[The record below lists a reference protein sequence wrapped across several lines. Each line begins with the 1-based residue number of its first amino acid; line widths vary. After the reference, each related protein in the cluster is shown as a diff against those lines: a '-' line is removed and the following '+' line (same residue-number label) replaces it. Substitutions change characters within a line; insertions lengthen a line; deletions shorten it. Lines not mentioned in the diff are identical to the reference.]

1 MTEDEKNPGCSAAGI
16 FCSALVAYDDC
27 GAAET
32 ERSVRAL
39 EEMLSA
45 NLPQS
50 PRDPHL
56 IDPCAQRGTE
66 KRVMAGGAGSLA
78 SPTTDAGGPW
88 PRQRLGTTQQ
98 QQDAKHQREKPSS
111 PTDATAQL
119 EAPGPRRR

>member
-1 MTEDEKNPGCSAAGI
+1 MTKDEKNPGCSAAGM
-16 FCSALVAYDDC
+16 FCPPLVDC

-39 EEMLSA
+39 EEMSSA

-56 IDPCAQRGTE
+56 IDPFAQRGTE

-78 SPTTDAGGPW
+78 SPTTEAGGPW

-98 QQDAKHQREKPSS
+98 QMKPTRRQASARKAKLAH
-111 PTDATAQL
+111 
-119 EAPGPRRR
+119 